1 MKILLS
7 TGIYPPKVGGPAQYA
22 KNLKD
27 NFEKIGHCVSVK
39 TFGIEGCLQSGLRHL
54 FFFFKIIP
62 KLLISDLVIILDT
75 YSVGFPTVFA
85 SKILSKK
92 SIIRTGGDFLWE
104 HYIEKT
110 KKKVLL
116 KKFYTEER
124 GNFSLK
130 ERIIFRV
137 TRWTLKN
144 ASRVVFSTNWQ
155 RDISVQAYNL
165 KSEKTDII
173 ENYYGTKESDIAPV
187 DKVLV
192 GSARNII
199 LKNLDILKKF
209 GVFTDN
215 LPFEKF
221 MQKIKSCFGVIVLS
235 VSEVSPNLILDA
247 IRYNRPFICT
257 REVGIYDRIKNAGT
271 FVDPLDKKQIEEAI
285 LNLSTEEGYSIAKEK
300 VKNFNFVHT
309 WEEITCEFIDI
320 FKKI

>member
-27 NFEKIGHCVSVK
+27 NFEKIGHHVSVK
-39 TFGIEGCLQSGLRHL
+39 TFGIEGRLPSGLRHL

-137 TRWTLKN
+137 TRCTLKN

-235 VSEVSPNLILDA
+235 VSEVSPNLILDS

-309 WEEITCEFIDI
+309 WEEITC
-320 FKKI
+320 